1 MDSQLG
7 LMGQIHSMRGPLE
20 LCLDIRLATFLR
32 SQVNLYIERGVV
44 LIGIK
49 QEITRRDPHLPQAT
63 VTGMPDLKCL
73 VRRPFTA
80 PPTVPQCSACPSSNQ
95 GRDNWYQ
102 LARDPFPWPLLLVTN
117 QHHWRICAP
126 MRRLDVQRSNQSLR
140 N

>member
-44 LIGIK
+44 LVGIK

-63 VTGMPDLKCL
+63 VTGMPDLKCS
-73 VRRPFTA
+73 VRHPFIA
-80 PPTVPQCSACPSSNQ
+80 PPLIPKRSACPSSNQ

-102 LARDPFPWPLLLVTN
+102 LARHPFPWPLLMVTN